1 MRVNLKRFV
10 VLGLLLILPATAFAW
25 GPAGHKIVASI
36 AFRQLGEAGF
46 KLPNGSCFWQVDAS
60 KDGQVILATADSQGK
75 AWWECLRL
83 AGVVECEGGYSAKTG
98 GMLLCRSPRS
108 VTAPTK

>member
-1 MRVNLKRFV
+1 MTVKHASAPAIDLSHR
-10 VLGLLLILPATAFAW
+10 LLHRRGW
-25 GPAGHKIVASI
+25 SV
-36 AFRQLGEAGF
+36 GEAGF
-46 KLPNGSCFWQVDAS
+46 KLPNGSCYWQVDAS